1 MNLLKKM
8 ALPHGQR
15 FRVAMA
21 LVCATVIYLG
31 LHPWPGEAVAAG
43 VVHGAPAP
51 QGDDAHDGSPGKP
64 VRTLARALALVQN
77 AGGGEIRLAKG
88 VYDGPVRLVD
98 GVQVVGGY
106 TADFATS
113 SMSPELLRSTQRE
126 LAQHVGATVLVNTAG
141 DRVVEASGLKG
152 EASLSRLVIVGPD
165 LSAKPAQSSYGVV
178 LQGQGG
184 RLKLDTVKVV
194 AGTGGQGGDGVHGA
208 SATSYCTAGGEG
220 GRAEDTEKPTLSP
233 GRTYCVSHPGKPGA
247 SVKGATTKSGG
258 EGGLA
263 GETFCTEVVS
273 RAGKRVHGDGNNGG
287 SGRPGAPGGMDGA
300 PGGKGGALSSTQ
312 IGAVSGVAN
321 RLSWITPTAG
331 SGSDGDPGAGGGGG
345 GAGGSLRVNWAFCP
359 YVTLLGGTGGNG
371 GAGGCGGK
379 GGQGG
384 QSGGGAFAIM
394 VHNAHLQAHHLI
406 ILQGQSG
413 AGGTGG
419 NGGDGKKGEVGKP
432 GQRGHDY
439 ECALIVRRPGIGG
452 AGSKGGDGGGG
463 GGGAGGN
470 GGPVI
475 GVALVGAGAHLNH
488 TGDFVLHP
496 GTAGIGGKG
505 GLADGREHGSEG
517 TGGFQAHQ
525 YRFADVP

>member
-1 MNLLKKM
+1 MKLLKKK

-21 LVCATVIYLG
+21 LACATVIYLG

-165 LSAKPAQSSYGVV
+165 LSTKPAQSSYGVV

-194 AGTGGQGGDGVHGA
+194 AGAGGQGGNGA
-208 SATSYCTAGGEG
+208 GGNPAASHCSAGGAGGLSEALDAVRNRATGRFCLSHPGHPGISVEGPHPVRGGEG
-220 GRAEDTEKPTLSP
+220 GPAGAAYCTKHTDAR
-233 GRTYCVSHPGKPGA
+233 GRVS
-247 SVKGATTKSGG
+247 V
-258 EGGLA
+258 L
-263 GETFCTEVVS
+263 
-273 RAGKRVHGDGNNGG
+273 GDGNDGGGG
-287 SGRPGAPGGMDGA
+287 SPGSEGADGVVGGRGNG
-300 PGGKGGALSSTQ
+300 LSSTQ
-312 IGAVSGVAN
+312 LDFFTRSEGRLTWAAPVGGLGGKGV
-321 RLSWITPTAG
+321 
-331 SGSDGDPGAGGGGG
+331 PGAGGGGG
-345 GAGGSLRVNWAFCP
+345 GAGGSL
-359 YVTLLGGTGGNG
+359 YVPWYLCRHTTLLGAAGGKG
-371 GAGGCGGK
+371 GSGGCGGE

-384 QSGGGAFAIM
+384 QSGGGAFAM
-394 VHNAHLQAHHLI
+394 VVNSGHVQAHDLVI
-406 ILQGQSG
+406 VQGQSG
-413 AGGTGG
+413 QGGEGGRGGSGQKGEAGTAGQPSAGDLCVLEKRYSGAGGAGAKGGTGG
-419 NGGDGKKGEVGKP
+419 T
-432 GQRGHDY
+432 
-439 ECALIVRRPGIGG
+439 
-452 AGSKGGDGGGG
+452 G

-475 GVALVGAGAHLNH
+475 GVALVGTGARFAH
-488 TGDFVLHP
+488 TGDFVVHP
-496 GTAGIGGKG
+496 GTSGTGGKG

-525 YRFADVP
+525 HRFADVP